1 MINVENNIDAA
12 KEAFLKAA
20 RAAAKE
26 SKITLIADV
35 QSVTPVGTK
44 EKGSKAPGSLRRSI
58 TGICRATDSEATIT
72 VGSPL
77 IYAKKVEFQDKSYL
91 RSILMRDSLKIRNI
105 FVKHI
110 RGANYE

>member
-1 MINVENNIDAA
+1 MINVENNIDEA
-12 KEAFLKAA
+12 KADFLKAA

-35 QSVTPVGTK
+35 QSVTPVDTGALK
-44 EKGSKAPGSLRRSI
+44 RSI
-58 TGICRATDSEATIT
+58 TGRCRATDSEATIK

-91 RSILMRDSLKIRNI
+91 RSTLIRDSLKIRNI

-110 RGANYE
+110 RGASYE

>member
-12 KEAFLKAA
+12 KESFLKAA

-35 QSVTPVGTK
+35 QSVTPVDT
-44 EKGSKAPGSLRRSI
+44 GSLRRSI

-91 RSILMRDSLKIRNI
+91 RSTLMRDFLNVGNV
-105 FVKHI
+105 FTKHI